1 MAMAG
6 AEENQQMHLLDDDD
20 EGQFIKGLRNSMS
33 WLPTIPVGSLSD
45 RYYRNFLWFT
55 LLFCIV
61 HASVDAVLAFSTA
74 ELGMG
79 LGSNGS
85 FCLYIFYTFSAFFLA
100 KPWLARYGP
109 KHTVGAGLL
118 GMLVYVLSFFLAV
131 AVDPMSSA
139 RSTIWLLGA
148 SLGGVGA
155 GLLWIGQGSYYTTNS
170 REYALAL
177 QRENLSSESTSEGR
191 NRLSALGLDA
201 TSSATLA
208 TFASVFA
215 FGYLLLETVFKMAAT
230 GVYLADN
237 KDGEDSRGWKRAI
250 FGVFTVAALVAL
262 VFFALYVINFKAN
275 GRTSIDTRIDSAGG
289 GSVELQ
295 DRSKHSLG
303 SADMDL
309 HGGGGG
315 SSKGSMESV
324 DLSGGAGARAGAG
337 GGGLHTD
344 LWETIKKQSTDVAY
358 AMYNSS
364 KLRYLI
370 PYQIMFGFIS
380 GFLNAYINARY
391 VAVYL
396 GVSACYLADAA
407 I

>member
-85 FCLYIFYTFSAFFLA
+85 FCLYIFYTLSAFCLA

-118 GMLVYVLSFFLAV
+118 GMLIYVLSFFLAV

-201 TSSATLA
+201 TSSATLV

-250 FGVFTVAALVAL
+250 FGAFTAAALVAL
-262 VFFALYVINFKAN
+262 VFFAIYVINFKAN

-289 GSVELQ
+289 GSVELELQ
-295 DRSKHSLG
+295 DRSRG
-303 SADMDL
+303 
-309 HGGGGG
+309 GGGGG
-315 SSKGSMESV
+315 SSRKESMESV
-324 DLSGGAGARAGAG
+324 DLSDGAGAGAG

-358 AMYNSS
+358 VMYNSS

-396 GVSACYLADAA
+396 GVSACYLADAR
-407 I
+407 IYSLR

>member
-85 FCLYIFYTFSAFFLA
+85 FCLYIFYTFSAFCLA

-118 GMLVYVLSFFLAV
+118 GMLIYVLSFFLAV

-237 KDGEDSRGWKRAI
+237 NNKDGEDSRGWKRAI

-262 VFFALYVINFKAN
+262 VFFAIYVINFKAN

-295 DRSKHSLG
+295 DRSRG
-303 SADMDL
+303 
-309 HGGGGG
+309 GGGGG
-315 SSKGSMESV
+315 SSRKESMESV
-324 DLSGGAGARAGAG
+324 DLSGGAGVGAG

-358 AMYNSS
+358 VMYNSS

-396 GVSACYLADAA
+396 GVSACNLADAK
-407 I
+407 IYSLR